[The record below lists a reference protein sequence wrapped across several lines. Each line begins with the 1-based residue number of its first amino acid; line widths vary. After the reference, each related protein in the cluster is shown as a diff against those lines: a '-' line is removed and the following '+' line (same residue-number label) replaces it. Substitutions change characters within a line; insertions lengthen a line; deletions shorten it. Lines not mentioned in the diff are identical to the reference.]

1 MAKFLLLEWMWD
13 WLLNTPSFE
22 FEWDKGNS
30 TKSLVKHKVTTQE
43 VEEVFLGRVAVP
55 LGKRIKPQDSEDRY
69 GIIGPTWHERLLM
82 IVFTFRGEKVRAIS
96 SRPASKKERKT
107 YDKVRKITK
116 RVQ

>member
-1 MAKFLLLEWMWD
+1 MAKFILMEWLWS
-13 WLLNTPSFE
+13 WLLNTPIFE

-30 TKSLVKHKVTTQE
+30 LKNFVKHKVTRQE
-43 VEEVFLGRVAVP
+43 VEEVFIGRQAIP
-55 LGKRIKPQDSEDRY
+55 LGKQMELEASEDRY
-69 GIIGPTWHERLLM
+69 GIIGPTWHERLLT
-82 IVFTFRGEKVRAIS
+82 IIFTFRNKKVRAIS